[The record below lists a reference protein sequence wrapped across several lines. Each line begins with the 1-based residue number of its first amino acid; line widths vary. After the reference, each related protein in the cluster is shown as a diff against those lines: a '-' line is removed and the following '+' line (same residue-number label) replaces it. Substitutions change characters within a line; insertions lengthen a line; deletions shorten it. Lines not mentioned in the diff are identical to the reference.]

1 MSNRPETTERHYS
14 SLSARG
20 DLARLHI
27 IRCALNEFEGT
38 GAIHLDADD
47 LRCIPDGRK
56 PREST

>member
-14 SLSARG
+14 SLYASG
-20 DLARLHI
+20 DLARLNI

-38 GAIHLDADD
+38 EAIHLDADD
-47 LRCIPDGRK
+47 LRCIPDRRK